1 MLNFQREPFCYLPFG
16 DNDLF
21 DLTCEYCIS
30 QIEKIQ
36 ANYHEIAGMSQTIL
50 NNMPNSDFD
59 LYKICFGQTENY
71 LENYAKL
78 VKSVNLSIGQPV
90 GRVASKQT
98 ILDYTN
104 YNPSAVLQEIIVHGL
119 RNTSQHFEERLQD
132 YQNQVDPFLK
142 LYYNGQHIYWE
153 ITFGKGG
160 YRHSGN
166 RRSWTPESFEIDRLS
181 FQSYR
186 IVQGVL
192 TTETVSIQEIW
203 NDTNEIFQLFE
214 NNIEIMRQQKGLCC
228 PPIRGLSIFTLPDK
242 PE

>member
-1 MLNFQREPFCYLPFG
+1 MINFNREPFSYLPFG
-16 DNDLF
+16 DNELF

-30 QIEKIQ
+30 QIEKTQ
-36 ANYHEIAGMSQTIL
+36 TNYNEITSITQTIFNNIPNNDL
-50 NNMPNSDFD
+50 N
-59 LYKICFGQTENY
+59 LYKICFEQTENY

-78 VKSVNLSIGQPV
+78 VKSVKLSIGQKV

-98 ILDYTN
+98 ILDDSN
-104 YNPSAVLQEIIVHGL
+104 YNPNTVIQEIIVHGL

-142 LYYNGQHIYWE
+142 LCYNGQHINWE

-166 RRSWTPESFEIDRLS
+166 RRSWTHENFDIKRLS
-181 FQSYR
+181 FQSHR

-203 NDTNEIFQLFE
+203 NDINEIFLLFK
-214 NNIEIMRQQKGLCC
+214 NNIENLRQQKGLYG
-228 PPIRGLSIFTLPDK
+228 PTIRGLSMFILPDRL
-242 PE
+242 E